1 MAIRYRCKRCGHI
14 LFEFSRVG
22 QDFYGIPT
30 PEEVYRL
37 HGGICPRCKSL
48 LEVPRAQALWS
59 SIQIGPARHKFSAP
73 FGLREK
79 GVAET

>member
-1 MAIRYRCKRCGHI
+1 MAIRYRCKRCGHV
-14 LFEFSRVG
+14 LFEFSKVG

-30 PEEVYRL
+30 PEEVYRF

-48 LEVPRAQALWS
+48 LEIPREQELWLA
-59 SIQIGPARHKFSAP
+59 IQISPPRVR
-73 FGLREK
+73 GLVPSRLAEK